1 MDANGKKSM
10 LCLEG
15 DAVKLTFTPNSEL
28 HPNHLAATLTRTL
41 NASYSYL
48 STAIPEGVL
57 VTFVVPDGATVDAG
71 RFHTYYVYDFYELYS
86 SDLSAEGTDSYTR
99 CV

>member
-1 MDANGKKSM
+1 M

-15 DAVKLTFTPNSEL
+15 DAVKLPFTPNSEL

-71 RFHTYYVYDFYELYS
+71 RFHTY
-86 SDLSAEGTDSYTR
+86 
-99 CV
+99 